1 MPQVRSDH
9 NIYTEHYQ
17 IHFVYILQKIF
28 SKINRYSCNAQT
40 ISNCDQKKILDQCQ
54 PYIIASVILA
64 DRQIFSALA
73 LLLHGKFCHNLNL
86 LFVDHILLLTII
98 VTVHSNLFKPYF
110 LKIPEII
117 IHRLIV
123 SYIPNHEKYFFRF
136 RPTFVQRCTHSDVSR
151 TQSYKKY
158 GFRSIFQ
165 QTFCHGFH
173 CTPCRIHIIDH
184 KNSQACYRPCCLK
197 RISEIFLS
205 LFSVQFFL

>member
-1 MPQVRSDH
+1 MAKQKTVYFCSQCGHESSKWMGQCPGCRAW
-9 NIYTEHYQ
+9 NT
-17 IHFVYILQKIF
+17 FVEETVSTKKVSSTGSGLQNGLRRAEPVVLKDIRL
-28 SKINRYSCNAQT
+28 S
-40 ISNCDQKKILDQCQ
+40 
-54 PYIIASVILA
+54 
-64 DRQIFSALA
+64 
-73 LLLHGKFCHNLNL
+73 
-86 LFVDHILLLTII
+86 VDHILLLTII

-117 IHRLIV
+117 IHGLIV

>member
-1 MPQVRSDH
+1 MCDYPFFIPQVVLFANSSLFWFKVT
-9 NIYTEHYQ
+9 NEHREFRNY
-17 IHFVYILQKIF
+17 L
-28 SKINRYSCNAQT
+28 
-40 ISNCDQKKILDQCQ
+40 
-54 PYIIASVILA
+54 
-64 DRQIFSALA
+64 
-73 LLLHGKFCHNLNL
+73 
-86 LFVDHILLLTII
+86 I

-184 KNSQACYRPCCLK
+184 KNSQACYRP
-197 RISEIFLS
+197 
-205 LFSVQFFL
+205 

>member
-1 MPQVRSDH
+1 MPQVRSDSRSQ
-9 NIYTEHYQ
+9 Y
-17 IHFVYILQKIF
+17 IHRALSDSFCVYSPEDILQNKPLQLQRSDNI
-28 SKINRYSCNAQT
+28 
-40 ISNCDQKKILDQCQ
+40 NCDQKKILDQYQ

-73 LLLHGKFCHNLNL
+73 LLIHGKFCHNLNL

-151 TQSYKKY
+151 TQSYKNTAFAPFSSRHSAMASTVLPVVY
-158 GFRSIFQ
+158 TSS
-165 QTFCHGFH
+165 T
-173 CTPCRIHIIDH
+173 TRIL
-184 KNSQACYRPCCLK
+184 RP
-197 RISEIFLS
+197 
-205 LFSVQFFL
+205 VTGPAA